1 MRSNPEIARQ
11 QSVYMQHR
19 FSFFGIQSPL
29 RKSIQSPFLLKKN
42 LPEKQEGFKVVAEL
56 WEAPQRELH
65 YVAMELLFRYKK
77 HYENRDITFF
87 ESLITEH
94 SWWDSIDFI
103 APKIVGAHFLMFPE
117 ERGGKVDR
125 WIKSGNIWLQRS
137 AVLFQLKY
145 KDKLDRELLSHIIHQ
160 LKDEKEF
167 FIRKAIGWM
176 LREYS
181 KVDADWVQQ
190 FLRNTRLQ
198 PLSEREALKWIQRT
212 NEEG

>member
-1 MRSNPEIARQ
+1 M
-11 QSVYMQHR
+11 
-19 FSFFGIQSPL
+19 
-29 RKSIQSPFLLKKN
+29 
-42 LPEKQEGFKVVAEL
+42 
-56 WEAPQRELH
+56 
-65 YVAMELLFRYKK
+65 FRYKK
-77 HYENRDITFF
+77 HYQNRDITFF

-117 ERGGKVDR
+117 ERRGKVDR